1 MSSETP
7 APTLPEKP
15 KRRRRGLI
23 IGLAVALVVIVA
35 AAIAIPNL
43 LRGTG
48 DASAAQAGGAAED
61 ERVAVRLGVVDAGKS
76 YWDLVVDRAAEDGID
91 LEIVSF
97 SDYTTPNP
105 ALTSGDID
113 LNKFQHVRYLAQYD
127 KSQGE
132 DLVPIG
138 ATEIY
143 PIGFY
148 SKKWTSVDEIPQGA
162 EVTLSNNPANQVR
175 PLLAL
180 EAAGLIAF
188 KGDPGWNAT
197 LDDVDYANSRLGT
210 ITPIDPTQTAAS
222 LDSVDIAFVDS
233 NFAQAAGLTADQ
245 KIYEEDA
252 DRDDL
257 GQYINIFAARGEDAN
272 EPALLKIVE
281 IYQSEEVREAIQA
294 EDGFEG
300 IFRDTPVSE
309 LNKILEEQKA
319 QF

>member
-1 MSSETP
+1 MSSSSETP
-7 APTLPEKP
+7 VLPEKP
-15 KRRRRGLI
+15 KKSKRGLI
-23 IGLAVALVVIVA
+23 IGVAVAAA
-35 AAIAIPNL
+35 AAIAAAAIIIPTTLANN
-43 LRGTG
+43 TE
-48 DASAAQAGGAAED
+48 AAPAAAE
-61 ERVAVRLGVVDAGKS
+61 ERVSVKLGVVDAGKS
-76 YWDLVVDRAAEDGID
+76 FWTLLVDRAAEDGID
-91 LEIVSF
+91 VEIVSF

-113 LNKFQHVRYLAQYD
+113 INKFQHVRYLAQYD
-127 KSQGE
+127 QTQGE

-138 ATEIY
+138 ASEIY

-148 SKKWTSVDEIPQGA
+148 SKKWPSVDDVPQGA

-180 EAAGLIAF
+180 EAAGLITL
-188 KGDPGWNAT
+188 KGDPGWSAT
-197 LDDVDYANSRLGT
+197 LDDVDYENSRIGK

-222 LDSVDIAFVDS
+222 LDSVDVAFVDS
-233 NFAQAAGLTADQ
+233 NFALDAGLTAEQ

-257 GQYINIFAARGEDAN
+257 GQYINIFAVRGEDAEN
-272 EPALLKIVE
+272 PALLKIVE
-281 IYQSEEVREAIQA
+281 IYQSQELRDAIQA

-300 IFRDTPVSE
+300 IFKETSVAE
-309 LNKILEEQKA
+309 LGKILEDQKK

>member
-1 MSSETP
+1 MSNDSP
-7 APTLPEKP
+7 APVLPEKA
-15 KRRRRGLI
+15 RTGRRGLV
-23 IGLAVALVVIVA
+23 IGIAVAVVVVIVA
-35 AAIAIPNL
+35 AVLIIPNL
-43 LRGTG
+43 FKGTSD
-48 DASAAQAGGAAED
+48 DAAAAGKP
-61 ERVAVRLGVVDAGKS
+61 VTVKLGVVDAGKS
-76 YWDLVVDRAAEDGID
+76 FWDIVVKRAKEDGIN

-105 ALTSGDID
+105 ALTNGDID
-113 LNKFQHVRYLAQYD
+113 INKFQHVRYLAQYD
-127 KSQGE
+127 ASQRE

-138 ATEIY
+138 ASEIY

-148 SKKWTSVDEIPQGA
+148 SKKWTSVADIPQGA

-180 EAAGLIAF
+180 EAAGLVTL

-197 LDDVDYANSRLGT
+197 LDDVDYTKSRIGT

-233 NFAQAAGLTADQ
+233 NFAQAAGLTVEQ

-257 GQYINIFAARGEDAN
+257 GQYINIFAVRAKDADN
-272 EPALLKIVE
+272 AALTKIVE
-281 IYQSEEVREAIQA
+281 IYQSDEVKKAIQA

-300 IFRDTPVSE
+300 IFKDTSVKE
-309 LNKILEEQKA
+309 LNSILEQQKK

>member
-1 MSSETP
+1 MSNDSP
-7 APTLPEKP
+7 APVLPEKA
-15 KRRRRGLI
+15 RTGRRGLV
-23 IGLAVALVVIVA
+23 IGIAVAVVVVIVA
-35 AAIAIPNL
+35 AVLIIPNL
-43 LRGTG
+43 FKGASD
-48 DASAAQAGGAAED
+48 DAAAAGKP
-61 ERVAVRLGVVDAGKS
+61 VTVKLGVVDAGKS
-76 YWDLVVDRAAEDGID
+76 FWDIVVKRAKEDGIN

-105 ALTSGDID
+105 ALTNGDID
-113 LNKFQHVRYLAQYD
+113 INKFQHVRYLAQYD
-127 KSQGE
+127 ASQGE

-138 ATEIY
+138 ASEIY

-148 SKKWTSVDEIPQGA
+148 SKKWTSVADIPQGA

-180 EAAGLIAF
+180 EAAGLVTL

-197 LDDVDYANSRLGT
+197 LDDVDYTKSRIGT

-233 NFAQAAGLTADQ
+233 NFAQAAGLTDEQ

-257 GQYINIFAARGEDAN
+257 GQYINIFAVRAKDADN
-272 EPALLKIVE
+272 AALTKIVE
-281 IYQSEEVREAIQA
+281 IYQSDEVKKAIQA

-300 IFRDTPVSE
+300 IFKDTSVKE
-309 LNKILEEQKA
+309 LNSILEQQKK